1 MARAILLIGPVGA
14 GKTTTLHELEAILA
28 VRGVPNA
35 IIDLDWLAWASPP
48 TTSSSTIHDLLVRNL
63 AAVWANFH
71 AAGIHHI
78 AVARSLHGAAEI
90 EDIRRALGG
99 CETTVVELVCG
110 TDVLRERLHRRDSGA
125 ALAEHLALLEAP
137 DDNGRAVAVDAV
149 VECDA
154 QSPEQIARDVLG
166 AAGW

>member
-1 MARAILLIGPVGA
+1 MARAILLIGSVGS

-28 VRGVPNA
+28 ARGVPNA
-35 IIDLDWLAWASPP
+35 IIDLDWLAWATPATASG
-48 TTSSSTIHDLLVRNL
+48 SSIHDLLVRNL
-63 AAVWANFH
+63 AAVWGTFH

-78 AVARSLHGAAEI
+78 AVARALHDAAEI
-90 EDIRRALGG
+90 EDIRRALDG
-99 CETTVVELVCG
+99 CETTVVELVCRSE
-110 TDVLRERLHRRDSGA
+110 VLRERLRRRDSGA
-125 ALAEHLALLEAP
+125 VLAEHLALLEVP
-137 DDNGRAVAVDAV
+137 DGSGHAVAVDAL